1 MVRKLSTVIVI
12 FLVVIAGFIFL
23 KTRQSQSG
31 DTLVVYSGRGAALV
45 GPLLQQFEADS
56 GIKLDVRY
64 NDTPPLATQ
73 VLQEG
78 DTTPADVL
86 FFQDSGYLG
95 LLANAGLLQ
104 QLDPEILN
112 QVGTA
117 FRDPNAF
124 WVGVSGRMRVLSYD
138 PAVIHEQDLPKTL
151 EELVDPKYKGQ
162 VGVTFDNPSFQAQI
176 TALRTLWGEQKTRD
190 WLAGLKEN
198 DVRNYSTSPQV
209 VTAVANGEIL
219 LGLTNHYY
227 LYNLKKINPNI
238 AAANYIFPAQGKDA
252 NLMIVSGIAIT
263 KDSHQVELAKKF
275 IEFLLSPEAQQYLT
289 MDVYEYPARQGF
301 AANPELPDINQT
313 ELADINQTVLADLNP
328 TIQDLQQLGL
338 L

>member
-1 MVRKLSTVIVI
+1 MVRKLSITIVI
-12 FLVVIAGFIFL
+12 ILIIIGGVIFL
-23 KTRQSQSG
+23 KTRQGQSG
-31 DTLVVYSGRGAALV
+31 DTLVVYSGRSAALV
-45 GPLLQQFEADS
+45 APLFQQFEQDS
-56 GIKLDVRY
+56 GINLDVRY

-78 DTTPADVL
+78 DSTPAEVL

-112 QVGTA
+112 QVDPA
-117 FRDPNAF
+117 FRDPGGY

-138 PAVIHEQDLPKTL
+138 PNVISEQDLPKTL
-151 EELVDPKYKGQ
+151 TDLLDPKYKGQ

-176 TALRTLWGEQKTRD
+176 TALRTLWGEQKTLE
-190 WLAGLKEN
+190 WLQGLKDN
-198 DVRNYSTSPQV
+198 DVRNYGTSPQV
-209 VTAVANGEIL
+209 VSAVANGEIL
-219 LGLTNHYY
+219 MGLTNHYY
-227 LYNLKKINPNI
+227 LYNLKKNNPNL
-238 AAANYIFPAQGKDA
+238 AAANYIFPAEGKDA

-263 KDSHQVELAKKF
+263 EGSHQVALAKKF
-275 IEFLLSPEAQQYLT
+275 IEYLLSPKAQQYIT
-289 MDVYEYPARQGF
+289 MAVYEYPTRSGF
-301 AANPELPDINQT
+301 AANPELPDIKQT